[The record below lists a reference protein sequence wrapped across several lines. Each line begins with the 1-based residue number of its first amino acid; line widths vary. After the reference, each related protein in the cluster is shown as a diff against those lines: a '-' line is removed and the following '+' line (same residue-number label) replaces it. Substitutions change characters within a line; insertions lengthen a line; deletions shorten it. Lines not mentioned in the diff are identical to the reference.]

1 MYDFFP
7 FSGVGFFI
15 ISFSFILFLHI
26 FKNILS
32 KFISYKMVI
41 FIAVV
46 VYISF
51 AIPDSY
57 LIFLLLIYT
66 YVIYYIFVKKTTFST
81 HIILQIQLMKSYNIF
96 YQLQNVTIGSNLR
109 YNKVLNKWE
118 NIGSPILAENVIV
131 ADGAKIL
138 GPILIGENS
147 VVGAGAI
154 ITKNIPTNSI
164 AYGVNQ
170 YKTKNPDYDLVFS
183 SNMIASEEIMRIDKE
198 HVIEF
203 NKSREIKDKNWE

>member
-51 AIPDSY
+51 AIPEKGKKSY
-57 LIFLLLIYT
+57 I
-66 YVIYYIFVKKTTFST
+66 KTP
-81 HIILQIQLMKSYNIF
+81 HIQIQ
-96 YQLQNVTIGSNLR
+96 Q
-109 YNKVLNKWE
+109 
-118 NIGSPILAENVIV
+118 
-131 ADGAKIL
+131 
-138 GPILIGENS
+138 
-147 VVGAGAI
+147 
-154 ITKNIPTNSI
+154 
-164 AYGVNQ
+164 
-170 YKTKNPDYDLVFS
+170 
-183 SNMIASEEIMRIDKE
+183 
-198 HVIEF
+198 
-203 NKSREIKDKNWE
+203 

>member
-57 LIFLLLIYT
+57 LILFTSYLYLCYLLY
-66 YVIYYIFVKKTTFST
+66 FCKK
-81 HIILQIQLMKSYNIF
+81 
-96 YQLQNVTIGSNLR
+96 
-109 YNKVLNKWE
+109 
-118 NIGSPILAENVIV
+118 
-131 ADGAKIL
+131 
-138 GPILIGENS
+138 
-147 VVGAGAI
+147 
-154 ITKNIPTNSI
+154 
-164 AYGVNQ
+164 
-170 YKTKNPDYDLVFS
+170 
-183 SNMIASEEIMRIDKE
+183 
-198 HVIEF
+198 
-203 NKSREIKDKNWE
+203 